1 MLNLDQ
7 LIAIEDQAAR
17 ACAGW
22 LRRQAAEIRA
32 DLPSLEG
39 ELLAHAQALLVK
51 LEHLERSDRPASI
64 PNGEPDYLCPTLTL
78 PGMPFSAV
86 A

>member
-39 ELLAHAQALLVK
+39 ELLAPMRRRCSSNL
-51 LEHLERSDRPASI
+51 SI
-64 PNGEPDYLCPTLTL
+64 W
-78 PGMPFSAV
+78 SA
-86 A
+86 ATARHRYRTGSQTTSAPH